1 MLRFAPLLL
10 LLAACATTPKG
21 SVGRCPGSNQT
32 ACLTTENC
40 EYDAADNCN
49 RCICQDSYIPPEQ
62 VLPPS
67 GAPIQR

>member
-1 MLRFAPLLL
+1 MLRLALLL
-10 LLAACATTPKG
+10 SLCACASTPKG
-21 SVGRCPGSNQT
+21 SVGRCPDSVQT

-40 EYDAADNCN
+40 EYDAAGNCM
-49 RCICQDSYIPPEQ
+49 RCVCLDAYLPPDR